1 MVEKSGWRMGV
12 GHPSGQTGRVGM
24 RRQLGDSWTIVTA
37 ALLGGLGGAV
47 TAALAPGALVGLTV
61 GVSIMAVV
69 YLVKISL
76 DALTNRSP
84 ASAGTAGAARLPEP
98 PRGSAAERWLR
109 RAEAA
114 LLVLKQQTQ
123 AAPDAVLGAQ
133 IEDVDDQAA
142 GVVAD
147 LRRLAGQVTVVEQA
161 LAGIDAG
168 RLSQRAAQL
177 RHEAATST
185 GALHDEKQRAARAA
199 EDQVRVFERLGE
211 VRRTQLARMES
222 AVLGLEG
229 LAARLAEVLALRL
242 TSSGAGEITASRIAE
257 LTGDLDGLRFGLA
270 ETSELSRTLLAQ
282 TVDSGGSGVVR

>member
-1 MVEKSGWRMGV
+1 
-12 GHPSGQTGRVGM
+12 M
-24 RRQLGDSWTIVTA
+24 RRQLGDPWTIVTA

-47 TAALAPGALVGLTV
+47 SAALAPSALVGLVV
-61 GVSIMAVV
+61 GVAIMAVV
-69 YLVKISL
+69 YLVKIGL
-76 DALTNRSP
+76 DALTNRGTSGV
-84 ASAGTAGAARLPEP
+84 ASAPGLPEP
-98 PRGSAAERWLR
+98 ARGSAAERWLR

-114 LLVLKQQTQ
+114 VLLLKQQTQ

-133 IEDVDDQAA
+133 IADVDDQAA

-168 RLSQRAAQL
+168 GLSQRATQL
-177 RHEAATST
+177 RYEAATST

-211 VRRTQLARMES
+211 VRRTQFARMES

-242 TSSGAGEITASRIAE
+242 TSDAGEITASRIAE
-257 LTGDLDGLRFGLA
+257 LTGDLDGLRVGLA
-270 ETSELSRTLLAQ
+270 ETAELSRTLLAQ
-282 TVDSGGSGVVR
+282 TADLGGYGVVR